1 MFNPKQKLIRQVVS
15 SDGLDDRMLLS
26 KFEHQF
32 SEFKKMYNK
41 AYDTEEENEHR
52 FGVFM
57 SNLLKARRHKK
68 LDPTATHGVTKFF
81 DLTPSEFHV
90 PFLMTEK
97 LQRPK
102 LPNSIYNAPI
112 LSTNDLPRQVDWRN
126 RSAVTSVKDQGHCK
140 ASWAFSAVGIMEAV
154 HYQRSFDL
162 VDLSAQQILDC
173 DSNAGSHGEL
183 LVGYDANRNWTI
195 KNSWGTNWGEEGY
208 YRLCKGYI
216 T

>member
-81 DLTPSEFHV
+81 DLTPSD
-90 PFLMTEK
+90 
-97 LQRPK
+97 
-102 LPNSIYNAPI
+102 IYNAPI

-126 RSAVTSVKDQGHCK
+126 RSAVTSVKDQ

-173 DSNAGSHGEL
+173 DSNVRYSKYL
-183 LVGYDANRNWTI
+183 
-195 KNSWGTNWGEEGY
+195 
-208 YRLCKGYI
+208 LCKGYI
-216 T
+216 TCYGQVDPIALTVVAN

>member
-15 SDGLDDRMLLS
+15 SDGLDDHMLLS
-26 KFEHQF
+26 KFEYQF
-32 SEFKKMYNK
+32 SEFKKMYKK

-68 LDPTATHGVTKFF
+68 LDPTATHGVT
-81 DLTPSEFHV
+81 
-90 PFLMTEK
+90 
-97 LQRPK
+97 
-102 LPNSIYNAPI
+102 NIYNAPI

-126 RSAVTSVKDQGHCK
+126 RSAVTSVKDQ

-173 DSNAGSHGEL
+173 DSNDLYLLLAGDL
-183 LVGYDANRNWTI
+183 L
-195 KNSWGTNWGEEGY
+195 S
-208 YRLCKGYI
+208 LCAILMNKYI
-216 T
+216 SMLIL